1 MRKEEKRN
9 VEVGHRKCFRDEM
22 EKYLPEKK
30 EMLKLSK
37 IIFREQNSTEFSAE
51 KSCLY

>member
-1 MRKEEKRN
+1 MRKEEKRKE
-9 VEVGHRKCFRDEM
+9 EVDNRKCFRDEL

-37 IIFREQNSTEFSAE
+37 VIFREQNSTEFSAG
-51 KSCLY
+51 KRCLY